1 MMDSYTVTPGTYDE
15 MTEEAREKRQSI
27 LSPILDQAERV
38 RQARKGRR
46 NPQDVDPDTGE
57 EIPEENGDRQ
67 AAS

>member
-1 MMDSYTVTPGTYDE
+1 MAVTLGTYDE
-15 MTEEAREKRQSI
+15 MTEEAQEKRQTI

-57 EIPEENGDRQ
+57 ELSEEDDDLQ